1 MKTFQLILDSRTR
14 TSNNAYDACFQLSKP
29 ISRVQSVR
37 VKFAQFA
44 NTLFNIAPGE
54 NILTLST
61 GATLIIPPGFYTQTE
76 FITLL
81 QTICSVT
88 YNSGKLIW
96 TLGTVSIV
104 TAATTMREVI
114 GLSLNNTYTGTF
126 STWLYLASPMN
137 VDFSCNEI
145 NDTQGYIVYS
155 GRDRTINN
163 QPFLSIPVTEGY
175 GNMCFYSP
183 HNMYNIKIGNGSL
196 SQLDF
201 FICDSSSGRL
211 LTELSH
217 WSMLLE
223 VDCY

>member
-29 ISRVQSVR
+29 ISRVHSVR

-44 NTLFNIAPGE
+44 NTLYNVAPGE
-54 NILTLST
+54 NTIVLST
-61 GATLIIPPGFYTQTE
+61 GTLIMPPGFYTPTE
-76 FITLL
+76 FVALL

-88 YNSGKLIW
+88 YNAGKLSW
-96 TLGTVSIV
+96 TLGAVSIV
-104 TAATTMREVI
+104 VAATTMREVL
-114 GLSLNNTYTGTF
+114 GLTLNTTYTGTF
-126 STWLYLASPMN
+126 NSRLYLASPMN
-137 VDFSCNEI
+137 LDFSCSEI
-145 NDTQGYIVYS
+145 TDTQGYIVYS
-155 GRDRTINN
+155 GRERAMNN

-175 GNMCFYSP
+175 GSMCFYSP
-183 HNMYNIKIGNGSL
+183 HNMYDIKMGNSSL

-201 FICDSSSGRL
+201 LLCDSNSGRV

>member
-1 MKTFQLILDSRTR
+1 MRTFQLILDSRTR

-29 ISRVQSVR
+29 ISRVHSVR

-44 NTLFNIAPGE
+44 NTLYNVAPGE
-54 NILTLST
+54 NMIVLST
-61 GATLIIPPGFYTQTE
+61 GVSLIMPPGFYTQTE

-88 YNSGKLIW
+88 YNTGKLSW
-96 TLGTVSIV
+96 TLGAVSIV
-104 TAATTMREVI
+104 VADTTMREVL
-114 GLSLNNTYTGTF
+114 GLTPNTTYTGTF
-126 STWLYLASPMN
+126 NSRLYLASPMN
-137 VDFSCNEI
+137 LDFSCSEI
-145 NDTQGYIVYS
+145 TDTQGYIVYS
-155 GRDRTINN
+155 GRERAMNN

-175 GNMCFYSP
+175 GSMCFYSP
-183 HNMYNIKIGNGSL
+183 HNMYDIKMGNGSL

-201 FICDSSSGRL
+201 LLCDSNSGRV